1 MAFDSLN
8 QLCDLLESIDCDK
21 WEFFEQTIQ
30 QLINWKVNTLEHLLL
45 ELRSQLFSF
54 SSDQLEAASGNLK
67 KVVEWTIDLLETAI
81 VCEAKMQIEVLQDF
95 FQDYANNDEDIV
107 FGEL

>member
-1 MAFDSLN
+1 MMKKLTLAFDSLN

-54 SSDQLEAASGNLK
+54 SSDQLEAASGNPK
-67 KVVEWTIDLLETAI
+67 KSGG
-81 VCEAKMQIEVLQDF
+81 M
-95 FQDYANNDEDIV
+95 DYRFIGDRYCMRGEDAD
-107 FGEL
+107 